1 MNLLIGSLSM
11 GFLLSLLTLGVFIT
25 FRVMGR
31 LDLTTDG
38 SFGLGA
44 AVAAALLA
52 SGVDP
57 LVATVLAAAA
67 GWLAG
72 LTTGLMNLVLGIDTL
87 LAGILV
93 TTGLYTI
100 QLRTLGGG
108 NRSLAGLHTLPDAA
122 ERVWHGLR
130 LPETLTLAGTAVSAN
145 LISTLLVCA
154 VFVLFS
160 IWVLARFLRTDLG
173 LALRAAGGNPQAAR
187 ALGLDTGWLTTLGLV
202 LANGLVALAGALFAQ
217 YQGFADVSMQIGQ
230 IVTALACLVLGEG
243 LIGKRTLRRQILG
256 TLVGTIAY
264 RLLVA
269 VVVRAGLPPDDLK
282 LATALFVLAAL
293 GVPAILTQLRRRI
306 DRAPVGL
313 ASLRQRIDRP
323 PTDTR

>member
-25 FRVMGR
+25 FRVLGR

-38 SFGLGA
+38 SFGLGV

-52 SGVDP
+52 SGVHP
-57 LVATVLAAAA
+57 LLATVVAAAA

-72 LTTGLMNLVLGIDTL
+72 LTTGLMYMVLGVDTL

-93 TTGLYTI
+93 TTGLYTV
-100 QLRTLGGG
+100 QLRTMAGG
-108 NRSLAGLHTLPDAA
+108 NVSLSGTQTLPDAA
-122 ERVWHGLR
+122 EHAWLAVGLPPTVT
-130 LPETLTLAGTAVSAN
+130 LGETGVAASLFSA
-145 LISTLLVCA
+145 LLVCA

-173 LALRAAGGNPQAAR
+173 LAMRAAGGNPQAAR
-187 ALGLDTGWLTTLGLV
+187 ALGLNTGVMTTLGLV

-217 YQGFADVSMQIGQ
+217 YQGFADVSMGLGML
-230 IVTALACLVLGEG
+230 VTGLACLVLGEALLG
-243 LIGKRTLRRQILG
+243 TGTLRRQILG
-256 TLVGTIAY
+256 TLIGTIAF

-269 VVVRAGLPPDDLK
+269 AAVRAGLPADDLK
-282 LATALFVLAAL
+282 LATALFVLVAL
-293 GVPAILTQLRRRI
+293 GIPAAVTSLRRSIGRI
-306 DRAPVGL
+306 GAD
-313 ASLRQRIDRP
+313 Q
-323 PTDTR
+323 

>member
-1 MNLLIGSLSM
+1 MNLLVGALSM

-25 FRVMGR
+25 YRVMGR

-44 AVAAALLA
+44 AVAAALLG
-52 SGVDP
+52 SGVHP
-57 LVATVLAAAA
+57 LVATVAAAAA

-72 LTTGLMNLVLGIDTL
+72 ATTGLIYITLGIDTL

-100 QLRTLGGG
+100 QLRIMGSG
-108 NRSLAGLHTLPDAA
+108 NRSLGGAHTLPDVA
-122 ERVWHGLR
+122 EDLWHALR
-130 LPETLTLAGTAVSAN
+130 LPETVSLGETSVPATLFSA
-145 LISTLLVCA
+145 LVVCA

-173 LALRAAGGNPQAAR
+173 LAMRAAGGNAQAAR
-187 ALGLDTGWLTTLGLV
+187 ALGLDTGLMTTLGLV

-217 YQGFADVSMQIGQ
+217 YQGFADVSMGMGM
-230 IVTALACLVLGEG
+230 IVTGLACLVLGEG
-243 LIGKRTLRRQILG
+243 LLGRGTLRRQIVG
-256 TLVGTIAY
+256 TLTGTIAF

-269 VVVRAGLPPDDLK
+269 AAVRAGLPGDTLK
-282 LATALFVLAAL
+282 LATAVFVLAAL
-293 GVPAILTQLRRRI
+293 GVPAGIARMRRRL
-306 DRAPVGL
+306 DRAPAGG
-313 ASLRQRIDRP
+313 
-323 PTDTR
+323 

>member
-1 MNLLIGSLSM
+1 VNLLIGSLTM

-25 FRVMGR
+25 FRIMGR

-44 AVAAALLA
+44 AVGGALLA
-52 SGVDP
+52 SGVHP
-57 LVATVLAAAA
+57 LVATVAAAAA

-72 LTTGLMNLVLGIDTL
+72 LTTGLMNLVLKIDTL

-108 NRSLAGLHTLPDAA
+108 NRSLAGTQTLPEEA
-122 ERVWHGLR
+122 EKVWRALG
-130 LPETLTLAGTAVSAN
+130 LPETVTLGGTGVAASLVSA
-145 LISTLLVCA
+145 LLVCTL
-154 VFVLFS
+154 FVLFS

-173 LALRAAGGNPQAAR
+173 LAVRAAGGNPQAAR
-187 ALGLDTGWLTTLGLV
+187 ALGLDTGVMTTLGLV
-202 LANGLVALAGALFAQ
+202 LANGLVALTGALFAQ
-217 YQGFADVSMQIGQ
+217 YQGFADVSMGMGM
-230 IVTALACLVLGEG
+230 IVTALACLVLGEALLG
-243 LIGKRTLRRQILG
+243 RATLRRQILG
-256 TLVGTIAY
+256 TLIGTIAF

-269 VVVRAGLPPDDLK
+269 AAIRAGLPANDLK

-293 GVPAILTQLRRRI
+293 GIPTALTHMRRMGDRTPA
-306 DRAPVGL
+306 GL
-313 ASLRQRIDRP
+313 ASLRQRIDRRP
-323 PTDTR
+323 VDR

>member
-1 MNLLIGSLSM
+1 VNLLIGSLSM

-52 SGVDP
+52 SGVHP
-57 LVATVLAAAA
+57 LIATVAAAAA

-72 LTTGLMNLVLGIDTL
+72 ATTGLMNLVLRIDTL

-100 QLRTLGGG
+100 QLRTLDGGS
-108 NRSLAGLHTLPDAA
+108 RSLAGLRTLPDAA
-122 ERVWHGLR
+122 EEAWRALR
-130 LPETLTLAGTAVSAN
+130 LPETITLGEAGVTSSLV
-145 LISTLLVCA
+145 STLLLCA
-154 VFVLFS
+154 LFVLFS

-173 LALRAAGGNPQAAR
+173 LAMRAAGGNPQAAR
-187 ALGLDTGWLTTLGLV
+187 ALGLDTGTMTTLGLV

-217 YQGFADVSMQIGQ
+217 YQGFADVQMGAGM
-230 IVTALACLVLGEG
+230 IVTGLACLVLGEG
-243 LIGKRTLRRQILG
+243 LLGKATLRRRIVG
-256 TLVGTIAY
+256 TLIGTIAF

-269 VVVRAGLPPDDLK
+269 AAVRAGLPADALK

-293 GVPAILTQLRRRI
+293 GVPAILTHMRRRI
-306 DRAPVGL
+306 EPTPGGL

-323 PTDTR
+323 PVDER

>member
-1 MNLLIGSLSM
+1 VNLLIGSLSM

-25 FRVMGR
+25 FRIMGR

-44 AVAAALLA
+44 AVAAALLG

-57 LVATVLAAAA
+57 LVATVAAAAA

-72 LTTGLMNLVLGIDTL
+72 ATTGLMNLVLRIDTL

-100 QLRTLGGG
+100 QLRTLDGG
-108 NRSLAGLHTLPDAA
+108 NRSLAASRTLPEAA
-122 ERVWHGLR
+122 EEAWRALR
-130 LPETLTLAGTAVSAN
+130 LPDTVTLGDTGVPASLV
-145 LISTLLVCA
+145 STLLVCA
-154 VFVLFS
+154 LFVLFS

-187 ALGLDTGWLTTLGLV
+187 ALGLDTGWMTTLGLV

-217 YQGFADVSMQIGQ
+217 YQGFADVSMGLGM

-243 LIGKRTLRRQILG
+243 LLGKGTLRRQIVG
-256 TLVGTIAY
+256 TLVGTIAF

-269 VVVRAGLPPDDLK
+269 AVVRAGLPADDLK
-282 LATALFVLAAL
+282 LATAVFVLAAL
-293 GVPAILTQLRRRI
+293 GVPAVLTHMRRRM
-306 DRAPVGL
+306 DRTPVGL

-323 PTDTR
+323 PADDR

>member
-1 MNLLIGSLSM
+1 VNLLIGSLSM

-25 FRVMGR
+25 YRVMGR

-44 AVAAALLA
+44 AVAAALLG

-57 LVATVLAAAA
+57 LVATVVAAAA

-72 LTTGLMNLVLGIDTL
+72 ATTGLVYVVLGIDTL

-108 NRSLAGLHTLPDAA
+108 NRSLGSARTLPDVA
-122 ERVWHGLR
+122 EDLWHALR
-130 LPETLTLAGTAVSAN
+130 LPETVMLGETGVPASLFSA
-145 LISTLLVCA
+145 LLVFA
-154 VFVLFS
+154 VFVSFS

-173 LALRAAGGNPQAAR
+173 LAMRAAGGNPQAAR
-187 ALGLDTGWLTTLGLV
+187 ALGLDTGMMTTLGLV

-217 YQGFADVSMQIGQ
+217 YQGFADVSMGIGM

-243 LIGKRTLRRQILG
+243 LVGRGTLRRQIVG
-256 TLVGTIAY
+256 TLAGTIAF

-269 VVVRAGLPPDDLK
+269 AAVRAGLPGDTLK

-293 GVPAILTQLRRRI
+293 GVPAGIARMRRRP
-306 DRAPVGL
+306 DRVPAGG
-313 ASLRQRIDRP
+313 
-323 PTDTR
+323 

>member
-1 MNLLIGSLSM
+1 
-11 GFLLSLLTLGVFIT
+11 
-25 FRVMGR
+25 
-31 LDLTTDG
+31 
-38 SFGLGA
+38 
-44 AVAAALLA
+44 
-52 SGVDP
+52 
-57 LVATVLAAAA
+57 
-67 GWLAG
+67 
-72 LTTGLMNLVLGIDTL
+72 MNLVLRIDTL

-122 ERVWHGLR
+122 ERVWRGLR
-130 LPETLTLAGTAVSAN
+130 LPETVTLAGTAVSAN

-187 ALGLDTGWLTTLGLV
+187 ALGLDTGWMTTLGLV

-217 YQGFADVSMQIGQ
+217 YQGFADVSMQLGM

-243 LIGKRTLRRQILG
+243 LVGKRTLRRQILG
-256 TLVGTIAY
+256 TLVGTIAF

-269 VVVRAGLPPDDLK
+269 AVIRAGLPPDDLK

-293 GVPAILTQLRRRI
+293 GVPAVLTHIRRRI
-306 DRAPVGL
+306 DRTPVGL
-313 ASLRQRIDRP
+313 TSLRQRIDRP
-323 PTDTR
+323 PADTR

>member
-1 MNLLIGSLSM
+1 VNLLIGSLSM

-25 FRVMGR
+25 FRIMGR

-52 SGVDP
+52 NGVDP
-57 LVATVLAAAA
+57 LVATVAAAAA

-72 LTTGLMNLVLGIDTL
+72 ATTGLMKLVLGIDTL

-100 QLRTLGGG
+100 QLRTLDGG

-122 ERVWHGLR
+122 EQAWHALR
-130 LPETLTLAGTAVSAN
+130 LPETITLGETAVAAS
-145 LISTLLVCA
+145 LFSTLLLCA

-187 ALGLDTGWLTTLGLV
+187 ALGLDTGWMTTLGLV

-217 YQGFADVSMQIGQ
+217 YQGFADVSMGLGM

-243 LIGKRTLRRQILG
+243 LLGKATLRRRIVG
-256 TLVGTIAY
+256 TLIGTIAF

-269 VVVRAGLPPDDLK
+269 AAVRAGLPADDLK

-293 GVPAILTQLRRRI
+293 GVPAVFTHLRRRA
-306 DRAPVGL
+306 DRTPGGL
-313 ASLRQRIDRP
+313 ASLRQRLDRP
-323 PTDTR
+323 PADDR

>member
-1 MNLLIGSLSM
+1 MNLLVGSLSM

-25 FRVMGR
+25 YRVMGR

-44 AVAAALLA
+44 AVAAALLGA
-52 SGVDP
+52 GVHP

-72 LTTGLMNLVLGIDTL
+72 ATTGFLFARLGIDTL

-100 QLRTLGGG
+100 QLRTMGGG
-108 NRSLAGLHTLPDAA
+108 DSSLGRARTLPDLA
-122 ERVWHGLR
+122 EELWHAVR
-130 LPETLTLAGTAVSAN
+130 LPEAVVLGGTAVPASLFSA
-145 LISTLLVCA
+145 LLVCA

-173 LALRAAGGNPQAAR
+173 LALRSAGGNAQAAR
-187 ALGLDTGWLTTLGLV
+187 ALGLDTGMMTTLGLV
-202 LANGLVALAGALFAQ
+202 LANGLAALAGALFAQ
-217 YQGFADVSMQIGQ
+217 YQGFANVSMGTGI

-243 LIGKRTLRRQILG
+243 LLGRRTLRLQIAG
-256 TLVGTIAY
+256 TLVGTIAF

-269 VVVRAGLPPDDLK
+269 AAVRAGLPADSLK
-282 LATALFVLAAL
+282 LGTALFVLAAL
-293 GVPAILTQLRRRI
+293 GVPAGIAHLRRGI
-306 DRAPVGL
+306 DRRRVG
-313 ASLRQRIDRP
+313 P
-323 PTDTR
+323 